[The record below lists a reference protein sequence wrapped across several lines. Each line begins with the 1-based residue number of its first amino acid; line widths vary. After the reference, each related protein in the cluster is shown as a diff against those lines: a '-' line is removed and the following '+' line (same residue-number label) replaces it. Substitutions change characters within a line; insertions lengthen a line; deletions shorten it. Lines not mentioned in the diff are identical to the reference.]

1 MSVFSRL
8 SEIVASNLNA
18 LLDRAE
24 DPELLLRQFIHEM
37 EEGLGAAKRHAATV
51 IATERRLGRELEWNR
66 GQAEVWKTRAK
77 HALAAGR
84 EDLAREA
91 VAHKLDH
98 DALVRDLIQQHSVA
112 RDTSNRVRSALGVL
126 EHRLTDARGKQ
137 RSLVARNRAAKVRAQ
152 ASERVQSGVPCLAS
166 PQSTL
171 SRIEDRLQQREEEL
185 IAYAELNEGVS
196 VADAAFFDL
205 ERERAIDAELEA
217 LEVER
222 KND

>member
-37 EEGLGAAKRHAATV
+37 EEGLGVAKRYAATV

-66 GQAEVWKTRAK
+66 EQAEVWKNRGKRA
-77 HALAAGR
+77 LNAGR

-91 VAHKLDH
+91 VARKLDH
-98 DALVRDLIQQHSVA
+98 DTLVGDLTQQHSAA
-112 RDTSNRVRSALGVL
+112 RETSNRVRSSLGVL
-126 EHRLTDARGKQ
+126 ERRLNDARGKQ
-137 RSLVARNRAAKVRAQ
+137 RSLVATNRAARVRVE
-152 ASERVQSGVPCLAS
+152 ASERAQCGIPYLVNSQT
-166 PQSTL
+166 TL
-171 SRIEDRLQQREEEL
+171 SRIEDCLQQKEEEL

-196 VADAAFFDL
+196 NADATFLDM
-205 ERERAIDAELEA
+205 ERERAIDVELEA
-217 LEVER
+217 LKR
-222 KND
+222 DPKTG

>member
-8 SEIVASNLNA
+8 SKIVASNLSA

-51 IATERRLGRELEWNR
+51 IATERRLERELEWNR
-66 GQAEVWKTRAK
+66 GQAEVWKTRAR
-77 HALAAGR
+77 HALDGGR

-91 VAHKLDH
+91 VTHKLDH
-98 DALVRDLIQQHSVA
+98 DTLVHDLARQHSAA
-112 RDTSNRVRSALGVL
+112 RNTSNRVRSALGVL
-126 EHRLTDARGKQ
+126 ERRLSDARGKQ

-152 ASERVQSGVPCLAS
+152 VSERAQSGVFDLAG

-171 SRIEDRLQQREEEL
+171 GRIEDCLQQREEEL
-185 IAYAELNEGVS
+185 IAYAELNDGVN
-196 VADAAFFDL
+196 ATDAAFFDL
-205 ERERAIDAELEA
+205 ERERAIEAELEGLKRA
-217 LEVER
+217 PIT
-222 KND
+222 D

>member
-37 EEGLGAAKRHAATV
+37 EEGLGAAKHHAATV

-66 GQAEVWKTRAK
+66 GQTEVWKTRAR
-77 HALAAGR
+77 HALDAGR

-98 DALVRDLIQQHSVA
+98 DTLVGDLIEQLSLA
-112 RDTSNRVRSALGVL
+112 RETSNRVRSALRLL
-126 EHRLTDARGKQ
+126 ERRLSDARGKQ

-152 ASERVQSGVPCLAS
+152 ASEEAQCGVPYLANS
-166 PQSTL
+166 QTAL
-171 SRIEDRLQQREEEL
+171 GRIEDCLQQREEEL

-196 VADAAFFDL
+196 SADATFLGL

-217 LEVER
+217 LKR
-222 KND
+222 DPKTG